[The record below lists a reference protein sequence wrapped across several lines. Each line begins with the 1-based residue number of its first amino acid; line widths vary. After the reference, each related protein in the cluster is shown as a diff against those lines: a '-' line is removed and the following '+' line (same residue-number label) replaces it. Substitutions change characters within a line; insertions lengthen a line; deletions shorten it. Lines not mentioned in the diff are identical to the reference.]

1 MLLSRWLMVGAVVLG
16 VAVGLYILFF
26 VRRLVTSRL
35 IATGVTAGN
44 GRLLLPPRE
53 MVSDTM
59 FSLLNLSPSWPIH

>member
-1 MLLSRWLMVGAVVLG
+1 MVGAVVLG

-59 FSLLNLSPSWPIH
+59 FSLL